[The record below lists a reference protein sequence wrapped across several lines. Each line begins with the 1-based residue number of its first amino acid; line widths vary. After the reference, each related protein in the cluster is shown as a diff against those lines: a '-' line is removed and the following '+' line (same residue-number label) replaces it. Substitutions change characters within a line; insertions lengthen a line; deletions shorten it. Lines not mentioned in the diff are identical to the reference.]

1 MYFAEA
7 LPGNRL
13 PEVLKTCVEQGLTG
27 ALEVTGPSEASTI
40 WLKGGRVLCASSAAT
55 LGLEEALLQLRQ
67 ISPETLR
74 ELRQQD
80 SPADVFLISVKGLPA
95 PMVTYIRAF
104 QTADTLY
111 HILEWEKAGFE
122 FREGQTPRAAE
133 AYLAQT
139 DWGQEM
145 GQFVQEWLR
154 IRGTLGPPKQVFKR
168 NMAELPKDAPPQVLK
183 LWELLDGRRSLEEL
197 ILWSGINYLSAHQ
210 TLVDLTEKGWIL
222 PVSDGR
228 RLAFRQQ
235 QAIEEVLRNSLK
247 IPGVEG
253 ALLVDRS
260 GRLIVQEAGP
270 ESNVAAMA
278 SIFSQTVDDFEK
290 NLQMERI
297 PRRIEQIL
305 VEGKN
310 DSKTLLL
317 VTPRVLLVLAA
328 SQSCDWGLLRLEAQ
342 RGMKKIVPLL
352 IE

>member
-1 MYFAEA
+1 M
-7 LPGNRL
+7 
-13 PEVLKTCVEQGLTG
+13 EQGLTG

-40 WLKGGRVLCASSAAT
+40 WLKSGRVLFASSAAT

-67 ISPETLR
+67 ITPETLK
-74 ELRQQD
+74 ELRQQ
-80 SPADVFLISVKGLPA
+80 SESADTFLVGSKGLPA

-104 QTADTLY
+104 QTAGTLY

-122 FREGQTPRAAE
+122 FKEGQSPRASE
-133 AYLAQT
+133 SYLAHT
-139 DWGQEM
+139 DWPQELA
-145 GQFVQEWLR
+145 QFVQEWLR
-154 IRGTLGPPKQVFKR
+154 VRGTLGPPRQVFKR
-168 NMAELPKDAPPQVLK
+168 NMAELPKDAAPQEVK
-183 LWELLDGRRSLEEL
+183 LWELLDGKRSLEEV
-197 ILWSGINYLSAHQ
+197 ILWSGLNYLSAHQ
-210 TLVDLTEKGWIL
+210 VLASLTEKGWVL

-228 RLAFRQQ
+228 RLAFRHQ

-253 ALLVDRS
+253 ALLVERS
-260 GRLIVQEAGP
+260 GRVIVQEVGP
-270 ESNVAAMA
+270 DSNVGAMA
-278 SIFSQTVDDFEK
+278 SIFSQTVSDFER
-290 NLQMERI
+290 NLQVERV

-310 DSKTLLL
+310 DKKTLLL

-328 SQSCDWGLLRLEAQ
+328 GQGCDWGLLRLEAQ